1 MYSRNTARERNQ
13 TGAAAPQHTQ
23 KRACENKYIG
33 KSWGEALQASGLD
46 VSSSLG
52 GVWGPRTGSLHSRAR
67 TFCKATTPG
76 RLWR

>member
-1 MYSRNTARERNQ
+1 M
-13 TGAAAPQHTQ
+13 GAAAPQHTQ

-33 KSWGEALQASGLD
+33 KSWGAVLQASGLD
-46 VSSSLG
+46 VSSSRRGGGVGGWG